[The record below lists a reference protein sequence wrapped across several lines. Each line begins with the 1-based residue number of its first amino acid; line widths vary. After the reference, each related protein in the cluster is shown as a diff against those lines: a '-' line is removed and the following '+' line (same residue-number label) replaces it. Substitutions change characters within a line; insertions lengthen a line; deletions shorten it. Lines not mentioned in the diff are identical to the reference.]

1 MNNTSKISVIVKDQT
16 IIEEFYAGLAKSL
29 DSEGKS
35 EIHKLLNNYCNK
47 VVNRDK
53 TIQLYSSQIQEKHNE
68 TVSIKE
74 NLRKAK
80 KEADRMKL
88 ELIRTKQ
95 QIQLLKEKEKNLQ
108 TKFSSKQKNVLMRYL
123 IRLKQNLNLCDNFIY
138 SKSKSLEILKIFSL
152 ETTNSIKKKE
162 KILSTLKFSFR
173 EITEDLKAVQYQ
185 IEKILEKQQKNRSS
199 LMLTSEDFEKSTIST
214 LKFNIDEITTELES
228 STKELNDFENEFSIT
243 LQKIEQEESIIR
255 NQQQL
260 IESALR
266 NVEIETKRIKDME
279 TFLVKFDE
287 ADAAP
292 IPETLKDINRS
303 KSASKFRKS
312 PGSED
317 FYTYELKDGD
327 EASIVKGNSVLELVV
342 KPFGKQNIVQNNK
355 LIHNQPRVMN
365 KKYYRFNLED
375 TTQSEKNF
383 LDKIYPL
390 LEGAEIYKKS
400 HPKTGLKQAFNPLD
414 GYHPESC
421 GFVLRQFRLHK
432 SLKKIDI
439 RQPLKPGFESVI
451 STDSLLAPILTPN
464 TILILKIQ
472 NHLNNNEL
480 DCGKFNEK
488 VRETTYVDVNSET
501 FKQKCRECSYY
512 CFSIGLAHG
521 ENIDLVAKGYQ
532 LFKQWV
538 NGINA
543 LVKYKKYIPK
553 LYSRIESYTSV

>member
-355 LIHNQPRVMN
+355 LIHNQPRLMN

-383 LDKIYPL
+383 LDKI
-390 LEGAEIYKKS
+390 
-400 HPKTGLKQAFNPLD
+400 Q
-414 GYHPESC
+414 
-421 GFVLRQFRLHK
+421 
-432 SLKKIDI
+432 
-439 RQPLKPGFESVI
+439 
-451 STDSLLAPILTPN
+451 
-464 TILILKIQ
+464 
-472 NHLNNNEL
+472 
-480 DCGKFNEK
+480 
-488 VRETTYVDVNSET
+488 
-501 FKQKCRECSYY
+501 
-512 CFSIGLAHG
+512 
-521 ENIDLVAKGYQ
+521 
-532 LFKQWV
+532 
-538 NGINA
+538 
-543 LVKYKKYIPK
+543 
-553 LYSRIESYTSV
+553 